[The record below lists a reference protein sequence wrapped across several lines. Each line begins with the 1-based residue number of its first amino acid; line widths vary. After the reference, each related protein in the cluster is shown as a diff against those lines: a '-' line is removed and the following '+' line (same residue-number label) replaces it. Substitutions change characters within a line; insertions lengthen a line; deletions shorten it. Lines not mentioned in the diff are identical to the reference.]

1 MYLSSSEL
9 QYIVELGGQQLLPVC
24 LGAHNHT
31 PISEHLQLL
40 RNKAHA
46 WFKFDTQ
53 PVQTVIVP
61 EIFED
66 DRTFVSN
73 GHLCLSYA
81 NGDQVVAKIY
91 SILPEPSIQGIN
103 HEWQHP
109 ESLLSVPDAHINDVL
124 IDPRQNLVAVAY
136 TITGRSGGYIDLL
149 ALDGDGSHPHAVG
162 PTLSTAP
169 ALSGCQNIIQTLESW
184 RLDGLG
190 KHIALWHFLLFE
202 SDSHKILWQL
212 QIWDWQHSTT
222 SNVSVPCQKRHGG

>member
-1 MYLSSSEL
+1 M
-9 QYIVELGGQQLLPVC
+9 
-24 LGAHNHT
+24 
-31 PISEHLQLL
+31 
-40 RNKAHA
+40 
-46 WFKFDTQ
+46 
-53 PVQTVIVP
+53 
-61 EIFED
+61 
-66 DRTFVSN
+66 
-73 GHLCLSYA
+73 
-81 NGDQVVAKIY
+81 
-91 SILPEPSIQGIN
+91 QGIN

-136 TITGRSGGYIDLL
+136 NITGRSGGYIDLL

-190 KHIALWHFLLFE
+190 KHIALWRFLLFE